1 MRKINIEKLSVSK
14 AALYRKYYEGSTLEQ
29 FLEDET
35 DEVNRQKKLENV
47 SRIQKS
53 DYKKEL
59 KR

>member
-1 MRKINIEKLSVSK
+1 LSVSK